1 MAKSRMVNQMSEQMD
16 VSKKEAGGLMKKAK
30 SMNDAEGMNMG
41 GMMRR
46 PMPAPGM
53 GGYEMRMEDGG
64 LSKGQK
70 ALREKNPKV
79 VARMEGVSVDEV
91 MNMADGGM
99 ARCQGTPPVQVK
111 GFTYNNNSG
120 KGTF

>member
-1 MAKSRMVNQMSEQMD
+1 MVNQMSEQMD

-70 ALREKNPKV
+70 ALREKNPGV